1 MRTTPCFCSTSR
13 GASSPGTGGAQ
24 RIKGYT
30 ASEIIG
36 RHFSVFYPPESA
48 SKPEAELRI
57 AARDGRVEDEGWR
70 LRKDG
75 SRFWANVVITALRDE
90 KGRLKGF
97 GKVTRDLT
105 DRRAVV
111 EALRRSEERFRM
123 LIDGIADYAVYML
136 DPTGHVSTWN
146 SGAERIKGYT
156 PREIIGRHY
165 SAFFA
170 PEDIAAGKPEAEL
183 ARAQT
188 EGRHEEEAFRIRK
201 DGTRFWA
208 NVVLTPLRDEAGALL
223 GFAKVTRDLTA
234 RRKAE
239 ETARALADEQTA
251 RAIAEQAEELVRYE
265 RERYKALSTRLEVIL
280 EGVGDGVTVQD
291 QTGAIVFANSAAA
304 RLCGYPSAQA
314 LVETPVSE
322 IMGRFEM
329 FDEAGNLFSPDAMP
343 GRKVLRGEPGTR
355 AIARVR
361 ERDSGRQWWT
371 AIRAHPVRNDAGE
384 PELAVNVWH
393 DITVEHR
400 RDEHER
406 YVARATATLATS
418 LDYPTMLRALAD
430 LLVPGLADWC
440 SIHLEKA
447 GELENVAVTHC
458 DPSRLAMAR
467 EYTAKFP
474 PLRDATRGLSNVLRT
489 GQSELYPVISD
500 ELLQTGARDPEHLRL
515 LREIGMSS
523 LLIVPIRIRDT
534 VTGTLSWSRQSLGGA
549 TTRLTS
555 RSPKSSAGAPASL
568 SRTRSSM
575 PLSAEHANRSRS
587 SPAPVRL
594 SPRPFTTKRPF
605 ETSSRSRSQRSA
617 ISRSSMSSKATTCGA
632 SPRPTAM
639 PNSMPSSSEPLG

>member
-1 MRTTPCFCSTSR
+1 MARNASR
-13 GASSPGTGGAQ
+13 GTRRARSSAVISRSFILP
-24 RIKGYT
+24 K
-30 ASEIIG
+30 
-36 RHFSVFYPPESA
+36 PPA
-48 SKPEAELRI
+48 KPEAELRI

-170 PEDIAAGKPEAEL
+170 PEDVAAGKPEAEL

-440 SIHLEKA
+440 SIHL
-447 GELENVAVTHC
+447 
-458 DPSRLAMAR
+458 
-467 EYTAKFP
+467 
-474 PLRDATRGLSNVLRT
+474 
-489 GQSELYPVISD
+489 
-500 ELLQTGARDPEHLRL
+500 
-515 LREIGMSS
+515 
-523 LLIVPIRIRDT
+523 
-534 VTGTLSWSRQSLGGA
+534 
-549 TTRLTS
+549 
-555 RSPKSSAGAPASL
+555 
-568 SRTRSSM
+568 
-575 PLSAEHANRSRS
+575 AEGR
-587 SPAPVRL
+587 
-594 SPRPFTTKRPF
+594 
-605 ETSSRSRSQRSA
+605 
-617 ISRSSMSSKATTCGA
+617 
-632 SPRPTAM
+632 
-639 PNSMPSSSEPLG
+639 